1 MGLSEG
7 VSKVPPPQRS
17 ARLYRALVDGGFA
30 SAVNA
35 GLVPTEQPFLYTIS
49 VTATEGSSLAS
60 VEEATLAQLD
70 AVRRHGISGHE
81 LDKAKN
87 QLRASGT
94 FGRQTTYQMAEE
106 VQHFALFHVSPEE
119 INTDLDRYSAVTL
132 DDLRRVAQKYL
143 VLANSTAIVVNP
155 VAGAGESGGHQHE
168 EDE

>member
-1 MGLSEG
+1 VAAQSAAAVESRGGPGLFYAYAI
-7 VSKVPPPQRS
+7 VSQSSGAETASDALGAEV
-17 ARLYRALVDGGFA
+17 ARLGQD
-30 SAVNA
+30 
-35 GLVPTEQPFLYTIS
+35 
-49 VTATEGSSLAS
+49 VTQG
-60 VEEATLAQLD
+60 
-70 AVRRHGISGHE
+70 E